1 MTTSSL
7 SIEHGESINIVRIKD
22 VLLYIMSARKESKVV
37 GSQPECD
44 NVTTSQNW
52 RSFEVQLK
60 TLNFLNMSP
69 AYIRCQTPCSP

>member
-22 VLLYIMSARKESKVV
+22 VLLYIMSARRESKVV

-52 RSFEVQLK
+52 RSFEVLI
-60 TLNFLNMSP
+60 LIHMSP